1 MSGTYYRERRRG
13 CLPGC
18 VGAAGVIAG
27 VIALAVIFAP
37 RLGVRM
43 VMSDSALSPVPRET
57 RAELR
62 QGVDEAILQLGRYG
76 VTRGEAI
83 GILDDLSAREA
94 RSVIEALRA
103 APSFDGG
110 TILREAGRV
119 VDLSGVD
126 LEAAAA
132 AIDERLDEEAFRR
145 TLEGMT
151 LGPAVFDAVFPSVK
165 QAVREAILAREE

>member
-1 MSGTYYRERRRG
+1 MSEYYGERRRG

-18 VGAAGVIAG
+18 LVAVGVIVGIG
-27 VIALAVIFAP
+27 VLAVLFVP

-43 VMSDSALSPVPRET
+43 MISDSALSPVPREA
-57 RAELR
+57 RAAIR
-62 QGVDEAILQLGRYG
+62 QGVDEAIGRLGKYG
-76 VTRGEAI
+76 VTREEAV
-83 GILDDLSAREA
+83 GILNDLSAREL
-94 RSVIEALRA
+94 RSVIDALRA
-103 APSFDGG
+103 APSLDGE

-119 VDLSGVD
+119 ADLSGVD